1 MVLIVAVMLVLIG
14 RLGGSHVVFV
24 FFCVVIKVL
33 FEGLFRMSVSA
44 EEFAPGECEGM
55 LSI

>member
-24 FFCVVIKVL
+24 FFCVVIQVL
-33 FEGLFRMSVSA
+33 FEGLLRMSVSA
-44 EEFAPGECEGM
+44 EEFARRECEGM